1 MEQKKISKRKISY
14 ITSKKIQK
22 KNFFVFFKFSNLKN
36 QKKKK
41 NIKNLKKIRVN
52 CNFYFKIGACRHGE
66 KCNRIHN
73 KPTISQ
79 TLLFKNLYQNPQTAV
94 AIASGN
100 KVSDEALKEAINH
113 FETFYEDI
121 FLELA
126 KHGELLELNVCD
138 NLGDHLIGNVYAKF
152 STESEA
158 EKALKALN
166 GKYYNDKQV
175 QCEYSP
181 VTNFKE
187 CRCRQYE
194 EGSCGRGG
202 YCNFLH
208 LKYVSKNFKKS
219 LFEQM
224 YAEHPEYGRRRSS
237 ERKKRKHRHS
247 DSESSLDSFDSVERR
262 KIISNWNKKW
272 EISKIKERERRRR
285 SNSQDRRRSLER
297 VERKISEDRKSY
309 LK

>member
-1 MEQKKISKRKISY
+1 MKKI
-14 ITSKKIQK
+14 K
-22 KNFFVFFKFSNLKN
+22 KN
-36 QKKKK
+36 KK
-41 NIKNLKKIRVN
+41 NRVN

-79 TLLFKNLYQNPQTAV
+79 TLLFKNLYQNPQTAI

-100 KVSDEALKEAINH
+100 KVSDEALQEALTH
-113 FETFYEDI
+113 FENFYEDI

-152 STESEA
+152 STEQEA

-208 LKYVSKNFKKS
+208 LKYVSKNFRKS
-219 LFEQM
+219 LFQQM

-247 DSESSLDSFDSVERR
+247 ESESSLDSFDSGKRR
-262 KIISNWNKKW
+262 KIIASWNKRW
-272 EISKIKERERRRR
+272 EIEKIKDRERRRR
-285 SNSQDRRRSLER
+285 SSNSSLERRRSLDR
-297 VERKISEDRKSY
+297 IERKINDDRKSY
-309 LK
+309 L

>member
-1 MEQKKISKRKISY
+1 M
-14 ITSKKIQK
+14 
-22 KNFFVFFKFSNLKN
+22 
-36 QKKKK
+36 
-41 NIKNLKKIRVN
+41 N
-52 CNFYFKIGACRHGE
+52 CNFYFKIGACRHGD
-66 KCNRIHN
+66 KCYRIHN

-79 TLLFKNLYQNPQTAV
+79 TLLFKNLYQNPPTAI

-100 KVSDEALKEAINH
+100 KVSNEALHEAVKH

-121 FLELA
+121 FVELM
-126 KHGELLELNVCD
+126 KYGELLELNVCD

-152 STESEA
+152 ATESEA

-202 YCNFLH
+202 FCNFLH
-208 LKYVSKNFKKS
+208 LKYVSKKFQKS
-219 LFEQM
+219 LIDQM
-224 YAEHPEYGRRRSS
+224 YAEHPEYEKRRSN
-237 ERKKRKHRHS
+237 ERKRKRHRRS
-247 DSESSLDSFDSVERR
+247 DSESSLDSFDSFKRR
-262 KIISNWNKKW
+262 KIIEQWNRRW
-272 EISKIKERERRRR
+272 ESQKMKDRERRRR
-285 SNSQDRRRSLER
+285 SNSQERRRSF
-297 VERKISEDRKSY
+297 ERKLSEERNNY
-309 LK
+309 I

>member
-1 MEQKKISKRKISY
+1 M
-14 ITSKKIQK
+14 
-22 KNFFVFFKFSNLKN
+22 
-36 QKKKK
+36 
-41 NIKNLKKIRVN
+41 N
-52 CNFYFKIGACRHGE
+52 CNFYFKIGACRHGD

-79 TLLFKNLYQNPQTAV
+79 TLLFKNLYQNPPTAI

-100 KVSDEALKEAINH
+100 KVSNEAVNEAVKH

-121 FLELA
+121 FVELM
-126 KHGELLELNVCD
+126 KYGELLELNVCD

-152 STESEA
+152 ATESEA

-202 YCNFLH
+202 FCNFLH
-208 LKYVSKNFKKS
+208 LKYVSKKFQKS
-219 LFEQM
+219 LIDQM
-224 YAEHPEYGRRRSS
+224 YAEHPEYEKRRSS
-237 ERKKRKHRHS
+237 ERKRKRHRRS
-247 DSESSLDSFDSVERR
+247 DSESSLDSFDTFKRR
-262 KIISNWNKKW
+262 KIIEQWNRRW
-272 EISKIKERERRRR
+272 ESQKMKDRERRRR
-285 SNSQDRRRSLER
+285 SNSQERRRSF
-297 VERKISEDRKSY
+297 ERKLSEERNNY
-309 LK
+309 I